1 MKVSEILRILK
12 KDGWYL
18 HREGANHSLYRHAI
32 KEGTVILPRHPNT
45 ELKKGTEQSILKQAR
60 LK

>member
-1 MKVSEILRILK
+1 MKVSEILRVLK

-18 HREGANHSLYRHAI
+18 HREGSNHSLYKHNT
-32 KEGTVILPRHPNT
+32 KKGTVILPRHPSQ
-45 ELKKGTEQSILKQAR
+45 ELKKETAQSILKQAG